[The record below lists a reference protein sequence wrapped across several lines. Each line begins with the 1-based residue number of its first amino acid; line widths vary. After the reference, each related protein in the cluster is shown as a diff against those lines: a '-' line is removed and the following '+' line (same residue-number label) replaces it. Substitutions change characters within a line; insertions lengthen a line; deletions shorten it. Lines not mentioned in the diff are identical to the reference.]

1 MTDFRFDEKNY
12 SFNSL
17 SRKCVYIL
25 HGFSSTT
32 YEVKELAKFLGKNG
46 YYSVANNLPGHGTSL
61 ADCNRIQYTHWLD
74 KVKRDVAKLSA
85 ECDKIFVV
93 GNSMG
98 GSLTLYLASL
108 FPLNGF
114 VAAGTVLKFKNHF
127 TTNYIV
133 PIVCNFLTTRPK
145 NKFNKSSSIQ
155 FYGYKSY
162 PLKALNQF
170 RKMNNK
176 IIPLIKKIKVPGMLI
191 HSNSD
196 NMSVEENIDIIKRNT
211 VNKNIKTF
219 FVNKAHHNMFDENPD
234 QKLIFNEVLQFLNS
248 H

>member
-1 MTDFRFDEKNY
+1 MSLYRFDKNNY
-12 SFNSL
+12 SYNPESKL
-17 SRKCVYIL
+17 GVYIL

-32 YEVKELAKFLGKNG
+32 YEVKDLAEFLGENG
-46 YYSVANNLPGHGTSL
+46 YYTIANNLPGHGTSVI
-61 ADCNRIQYTHWLD
+61 DCNRVKYQHWID
-74 KVKRDVAKLSA
+74 KVSYEVAELSSK
-85 ECDKIFVV
+85 CDKVFVI

-98 GSLTLYLASL
+98 GVLALYLASL

-114 VAAGTVLKFKNHF
+114 VAGGTVLKFKNHF

-133 PIVCNFLTTRPK
+133 PFASYFMPSRPK
-145 NKFNKSSSIQ
+145 NKVTTSSAVK
-155 FYGYKSY
+155 FYGYEEY

-170 RKMNNK
+170 RKMNKK
-176 IIPLIKKIKVPGMLI
+176 IIPLIKTIKAPGMLI

-196 NMSVEENIDIIKRNT
+196 RLSIKENLDLILNNIDS
-211 VNKNIKTF
+211 KNINTLI
-219 FVNKAHHNMFDENPD
+219 VDNAHHNMFDENPD